1 MCVLCREDQYSRG
14 ISECVELNEALQGQT
29 HMWKEYIK
37 ELDRLEIKVNEL
49 IMRIPEEVLL
59 GGMGGDG
66 MVDGFFRDVAVLY
79 EKHTIRMIAPEV
91 QALHAKVCEIRDKLS
106 QVSHK

>member
-37 ELDRLEIKVNEL
+37 ELDRLEVKVNEL
-49 IMRIPEEVLL
+49 IMRIPE
-59 GGMGGDG
+59 
-66 MVDGFFRDVAVLY
+66 
-79 EKHTIRMIAPEV
+79 
-91 QALHAKVCEIRDKLS
+91 
-106 QVSHK
+106 